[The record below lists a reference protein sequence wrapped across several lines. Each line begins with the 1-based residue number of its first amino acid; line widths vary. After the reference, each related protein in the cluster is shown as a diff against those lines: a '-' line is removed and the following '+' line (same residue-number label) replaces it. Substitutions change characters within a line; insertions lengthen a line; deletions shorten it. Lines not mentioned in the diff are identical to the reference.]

1 MASIVIFAPPAG
13 PLSRPPARSPARPP
27 HFPTRRPSPAC
38 GRERGSHSRRER
50 GSQPRG
56 GGADLAGC
64 GSRRRGG
71 GRLEAPD
78 AVAPDKGAIDI
89 SFSAIASIRRRR
101 RRRRLGAVSRSA
113 KAAGTSPTQRLT
125 SLWKQLQK

>member
-38 GRERGSHSRRER
+38 GRER